1 MTEWGFTLENV
12 TASWGK
18 GQNTIENL
26 NFTFS
31 ISNSTTAMLPLMGP
45 SGQGKSTLLYLLAA
59 LKWPIA
65 GKITWRFPD
74 GTTQTISEGGSHLSN
89 KQAVQLRRER
99 FGFDFQDSTLS
110 EHLTIIENIAY
121 PLLYQGKTWKEALS
135 IATERFHQVLL
146 DSERANQKTLM
157 DSFPAQLSGGQRQ
170 RAALAQAI
178 IHNPTVLFADEPTGQ
193 LDIQTRKQVMDFLK
207 NWVEEGD
214 GQRCFIW
221 VTHHHVDDLK
231 LMGVNELLF
240 IENKTGERQD
250 RKWLEKWVIL

>member
-1 MTEWGFTLENV
+1 M
-12 TASWGK
+12 
-18 GQNTIENL
+18 
-26 NFTFS
+26 
-31 ISNSTTAMLPLMGP
+31 
-45 SGQGKSTLLYLLAA
+45 
-59 LKWPIA
+59 
-65 GKITWRFPD
+65 
-74 GTTQTISEGGSHLSN
+74 
-89 KQAVQLRRER
+89 
-99 FGFDFQDSTLS
+99 
-110 EHLTIIENIAY
+110 
-121 PLLYQGKTWKEALS
+121 
-135 IATERFHQVLL
+135 
-146 DSERANQKTLM
+146 
-157 DSFPAQLSGGQRQ
+157 
-170 RAALAQAI
+170 AQAI